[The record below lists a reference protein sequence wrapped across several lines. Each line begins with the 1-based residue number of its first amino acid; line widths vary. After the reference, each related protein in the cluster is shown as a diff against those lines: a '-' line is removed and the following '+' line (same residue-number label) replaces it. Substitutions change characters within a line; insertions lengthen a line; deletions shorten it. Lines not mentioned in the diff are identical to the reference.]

1 MEFKYGMTMA
11 LVILFILMSI
21 IIAKNTSEIIVI
33 DPLTSFY
40 NLEATSIKEEGIKMD
55 QFKGKKILIVNVAS
69 KCGLTPQYKELEDL
83 YQKYSNNLVV
93 LGFPSNDFFRQEPG
107 SNEEIASFCSKNYSV
122 TFPLFEKVRVKG
134 SKKHAVYQWL
144 TDPKKNGW
152 NKKGPSWN
160 FTKYLI
166 DENGK
171 LIKRFSPR
179 TSPLSS
185 EITSLIK

>member
-1 MEFKYGMTMA
+1 MEFKYGMTMV

-21 IIAKNTSEIIVI
+21 IIAKNTSEVIAI

-93 LGFPSNDFFRQEPG
+93 LGFPSNDFLRQEPG

>member
-1 MEFKYGMTMA
+1 MEFKYVMTMV

-21 IIAKNTSEIIVI
+21 IVAKNTSEIIAI

-40 NLEATSIKEEGIKMD
+40 NLEATSMKEEGIKMD

-69 KCGLTPQYKELEDL
+69 KCGLTPQYKELEEL

-93 LGFPSNDFFRQEPG
+93 LGFPSNDFLRQEPG
-107 SNEEIASFCSKNYSV
+107 SNEEIANFCSKNYSV

-179 TSPLSS
+179 TLPLSH
-185 EITSLIK
+185 EIISLIN